1 MTCTTTTA
9 AIATAAIAGAVAIT
23 KKLLPRKTDPKP
35 DYITRAE
42 FHQAID
48 TTRDRIDAGNLAIA
62 TKLDANHRDLTIAIE
77 RQAATFEHRLD
88 QLETNLA
95 RIEERTKL

>member
-1 MTCTTTTA
+1 MTSTTTTA
-9 AIATAAIAGAVAIT
+9 AIATAAIAGAVAIA
-23 KKLLPRKTDPKP
+23 KKLLPPKTKPKSQ
-35 DYITRAE
+35 YITRSE

-48 TTRDRIDAGNLAIA
+48 ATRDRIDAAGTAISQ
-62 TKLDANHRDLTIAIE
+62 KLDANHRELAATLE
-77 RQAATFEHRLD
+77 RHTTTFEHRID